1 MSSALSNSEQRLR
14 PSLDD
19 AKLKLDCK
27 VVLEPLPKEYLNNGN
42 AHAKVPTK
50 KRLNGKKRN
59 PLYGL
64 DSDSG
69 EDESVN
75 HHAKNSLPSVKS
87 KGKAL
92 KKTVHLDEPTSSLQ
106 YSSDDSVAFISDAD
120 SACKVTKS
128 KFVVEKLSNS
138 KEARAERRLS
148 SHNGRSSMAPTS
160 VNLVDE
166 DSDDCA
172 VPKSDIARGKRD
184 LRYSESDE
192 DVIIL
197 SSGDEETFS
206 SQPRFKQEPL
216 DADDHSTKSSLVN
229 GHVSSSSSD
238 EDSPFFPELSQPFLK
253 EIEEEDEEETNLS
266 RKISRKGFDV
276 DKLNSLVKSGRFSQK
291 GKTTIPTE
299 PKTLHAPPKGRFSLA
314 TGSSSRRETDN
325 EAAED
330 FQRKK
335 ISKAGPRTSI
345 MISPKPTPSRKRKSA
360 NGVCSVREKLC
371 KEQGM
376 EGYTASVKA
385 LKKKAKD
392 GSCNE
397 RTSSD
402 RPSTS
407 GNKAS
412 DPPQKFLTP
421 RPSAQVPKERKSSA
435 PIPVKVLSVNYSRS
449 KLQYFHNNIFC
460 LGQSNQEIP
469 CRFICKRLR
478 W

>member
-27 VVLEPLPKEYLNNGN
+27 VVLGPLPKEYLNNGN
-42 AHAKVPTK
+42 AHAKAPTK
-50 KRLNGKKRN
+50 KRSNGKKRN
-59 PLYGL
+59 PLFGL

-75 HHAKNSLPSVKS
+75 HHAKNSLPSGKS

-92 KKTVHLDEPTSSLQ
+92 KKTVHLDEPTSNLQ

-160 VNLVDE
+160 VNLVDK

-172 VPKSDIARGKRD
+172 VLKSDIARGKRD

-238 EDSPFFPELSQPFLK
+238 EDSPFFPELSQAFLK
-253 EIEEEDEEETNLS
+253 EIEEEDEEEETNLS
-266 RKISRKGFDV
+266 RKISRKGTDV

-299 PKTLHAPPKGRFSLA
+299 PKTLHPPHKGRFSLA
-314 TGSSSRRETDN
+314 TGGSSRRETDN

-330 FQRKK
+330 IQRKK
-335 ISKAGPRTSI
+335 SSKAGPRTPI
-345 MISPKPTPSRKRKSA
+345 LISPKPPPSRKRKSA
-360 NGVCSVREKLC
+360 NAVGSIREKLC

-376 EGYTASVKA
+376 EGYTASLKA
-385 LKKKAKD
+385 LKKAKD
-392 GSCNE
+392 GSSNE

-402 RPSTS
+402 RPST
-407 GNKAS
+407 NKVS

-435 PIPVKVLSVNYSRS
+435 PIPVKVLSVNYSRY
-449 KLQYFHNNIFC
+449 KLQYFHTNIFC
-460 LGQSNQEIP
+460 LG
-469 CRFICKRLR
+469 
-478 W
+478 